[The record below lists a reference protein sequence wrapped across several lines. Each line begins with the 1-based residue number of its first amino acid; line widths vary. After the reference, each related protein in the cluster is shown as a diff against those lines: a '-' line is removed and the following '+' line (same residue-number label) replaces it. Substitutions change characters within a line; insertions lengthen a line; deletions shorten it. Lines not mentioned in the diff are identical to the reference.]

1 MQKKTEKRKLFLA
14 RQAFVSIV
22 IFILLITSD
31 IFKMYGDFRYAFYF
45 LYFGLIIF
53 SSFRIRHRYINAA
66 KQFAVSPSNS
76 SYFIQKEIIFSETG
90 LALKDNLSDSTFR
103 WKSFI
108 KKYENEEYYF
118 LFTSSIQALII
129 PKRITKTEAEKEVL
143 HKLFLQ
149 HLSFDAEIGH
159 LLKT

>member
-1 MQKKTEKRKLFLA
+1 MLTFNYALTQQDFVNYSIYVNWDAEENRKKKIIFLA

-66 KQFAVSPSNS
+66 KQFAVNPSNS

-90 LALKDNLSDSTFR
+90 VSLKDNLSDSVFR

-108 KKYENEEYYF
+108 KNMK
-118 LFTSSIQALII
+118 T
-129 PKRITKTEAEKEVL
+129 KRIIFYSQVQYKHL
-143 HKLFLQ
+143 LFLN
-149 HLSFDAEIGH
+149 E
-159 LLKT
+159 